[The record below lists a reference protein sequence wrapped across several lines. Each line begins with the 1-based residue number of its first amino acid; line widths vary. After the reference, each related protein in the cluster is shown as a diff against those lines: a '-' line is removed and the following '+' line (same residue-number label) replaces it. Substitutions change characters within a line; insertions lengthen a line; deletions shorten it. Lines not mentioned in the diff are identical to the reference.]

1 MTNGIKFFG
10 NAVNR
15 RFVSL
20 VTEHQRSI
28 RLNNDFFLVFDL
40 VDQVVDRIFE
50 LILED
55 SLFNDEFFLRT

>member
-1 MTNGIKFFG
+1 MANGIKFFG

-15 RFVSL
+15 RLVSL

-28 RLNNDFFLVFDL
+28 RLDYDFFLVFDL

-55 SLFNDEFFLRT
+55 SLFNNELLLRT

>member
-1 MTNGIKFFG
+1 MTNGIEFFG

-15 RFVSL
+15 RLVSL

-28 RLNNDFFLVFDL
+28 RLDYDFFLVFDL

>member
-1 MTNGIKFFG
+1 MTNGIEFFG

-15 RFVSL
+15 RLVSL

-28 RLNNDFFLVFDL
+28 RLDYDFFLVFDL

-55 SLFNDEFFLRT
+55 SLFNNELLLRT